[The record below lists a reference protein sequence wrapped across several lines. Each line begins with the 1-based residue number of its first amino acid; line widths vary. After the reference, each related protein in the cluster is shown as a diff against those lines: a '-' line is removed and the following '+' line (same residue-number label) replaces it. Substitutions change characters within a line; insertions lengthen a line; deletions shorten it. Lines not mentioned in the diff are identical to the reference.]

1 MDFHSF
7 MCYLPFLSRTL
18 LSFSV
23 VPDVLD
29 KLFSQ
34 VYQLLTG
41 QGVRQIKMVLGPT
54 RPRRPVYLGIEPF
67 RDNAGREYQLTHT
80 VRTRNLVLI

>member
-1 MDFHSF
+1 MNFHSF
-7 MCYLPFLSRTL
+7 MCFPPFLSRTL

-41 QGVRQIKMVLGPT
+41 QGVRQIKKVLGT
-54 RPRRPVYLGIEPF
+54 SGPRSIVYYLGTMLAEGI
-67 RDNAGREYQLTHT
+67 R
-80 VRTRNLVLI
+80 LIS

>member
-1 MDFHSF
+1 MVDFHSF
-7 MCYLPFLSRTL
+7 MCFPPFLSRTL
-18 LSFSV
+18 LYFSA

-41 QGVRQIKMVLGPT
+41 QGVKQIKMVLGPGQEDLLI
-54 RPRRPVYLGIEPF
+54 RVMSHLGTMPTESIS
-67 RDNAGREYQLTHT
+67 
-80 VRTRNLVLI
+80 